1 MGEEVL
7 MLRIEIDR
15 QSRVMLARLTSL
27 LAVVAA
33 IACASGCSFIL
44 GDELSRKYCA
54 THPADEDC
62 RRTFQDAGEC
72 TASSQCSSPK
82 AVCALDKMLCVQC
95 TAAEHGACV
104 ANTPVCGDD
113 DACRKCAAHNECPSN
128 ACLPDGSCGDDTNVA
143 YVDPSGTS
151 TTCTKASPCRKVSDA
166 LKTTRLYVKLQG
178 ATNEQVTLNNTNV
191 TLLADPG
198 AKLTDTV
205 NGILL
210 KIDGTSQ
217 VAIYDL
223 EISGASGA
231 NNPGIS
237 VQPGSTA
244 TVTIVRAKLSGN
256 AGAGIS
262 VNGGTATISES
273 TITGNTGSGI
283 SMSNGILTVT
293 QSTLTTNTAGGIST
307 SGGTLTVSRSSVF
320 ANNGGGIS
328 TNASTFTIMNN
339 FVYRNGNTTMA
350 TAGGV
355 GVVGIVDSS
364 KLEFNTIVDNLA
376 GGGATNVG
384 GVLCD
389 RSGFTAANNL
399 IFRNTGGVSGNVQ
412 TLGLCTYGNSFV
424 SAGTS
429 TVDNTPMFAHPNSA
443 PFDYHL
449 TPTSPNTIVDAA
461 GTCSGVDYD
470 GDTRP
475 VGPACDLGADERKP

>member
-1 MGEEVL
+1 
-7 MLRIEIDR
+7 MLRIESYR
-15 QSRVMLARLTSL
+15 QSRVTLARLASL
-27 LAVVAA
+27 LAVVAV

-44 GDELSRKYCA
+44 GDELNRKYCA
-54 THPADEDC
+54 THPTDEDC
-62 RRTFQDAGEC
+62 RKAFQDAGEC
-72 TASSQCSSPK
+72 TSSSQCSSPK

-95 TAAEHGACV
+95 TAAEHDACV

-113 DACRKCAAHNECPSN
+113 DACRKCAAHSECLSN

-151 TTCTKASPCRKVSDA
+151 TTCTKASPCKKVSDA
-166 LKTTRLYVKLQG
+166 LKTTRPYVKLQG
-178 ATNEQVTLNNTNV
+178 TTNEQVTLNNTNV

-217 VAIYDL
+217 VAIYDI

-273 TITGNTGSGI
+273 TISGNTGAG
-283 SMSNGILTVT
+283 VV
-293 QSTLTTNTAGGIST
+293 ST
-307 SGGTLTVSRSSVF
+307 GTLTVSRSSMF
-320 ANNGGGIS
+320 GNNGGGIS
-328 TNASTFTIMNN
+328 TNASTFTITNN
-339 FVYRNGNTTMA
+339 FIYRNGNTTMA

-355 GVVGIVDSS
+355 GLVGIVDSS

>member
-1 MGEEVL
+1 
-7 MLRIEIDR
+7 MLRIEIYR
-15 QSRVMLARLTSL
+15 QSRVMLARLASL
-27 LAVVAA
+27 LAVVTAFA
-33 IACASGCSFIL
+33 YASGCSFIL

-54 THPADEDC
+54 AHPADEDC

-72 TASSQCSSPK
+72 TSSSQCSSPR

-113 DACRKCAAHNECPSN
+113 DACRKCAAHSECPSN

-151 TTCTKASPCRKVSDA
+151 TTCTKASPCKKVSDA
-166 LKTTRLYVKLQG
+166 LKTSRLYVKLQG
-178 ATNEQVTLNNTNV
+178 TTNEQVTLNNMNV

-273 TITGNTGSGI
+273 TITGN
-283 SMSNGILTVT
+283 
-293 QSTLTTNTAGGIST
+293 
-307 SGGTLTVSRSSVF
+307 
-320 ANNGGGIS
+320 NGGGIS
-328 TNASTFTIMNN
+328 TNASTFIITNN
-339 FVYRNGNTTMA
+339 FIYRNGNTTMA

-355 GVVGIVDSS
+355 GIVGIVDSS

-376 GGGATNVG
+376 AGGATNAG
-384 GVLCD
+384 GILCD
-389 RSGFTAANNL
+389 RSGFAAANNL

-449 TPTSPNTIVDAA
+449 TPASPNTIVDAA

-475 VGPACDLGADERKP
+475 IGPACDLGADERKP